1 MISEFK
7 FFSKNNGKDVLKV
20 ASMENICGVQ
30 YRRMIYNEYGDK
42 VQRVNMGGVF
52 PFSGDEYEFTWID
65 TTVIGNGYYIE
76 GEPTTTTRYHGSLP
90 NFLMHYG
97 NAKILVYRID
107 FGDEWFF
114 SHNCIDMYHFTNAEP
129 YRDLTIHAIVI

>member
-1 MISEFK
+1 MIGEFK
-7 FFSKNNGKDVLKV
+7 FFSKNNSCDVLKI
-20 ASMENICGVQ
+20 ASMTNIDGVQ
-30 YRRMIYNEYGDK
+30 YRRIIYNEYGDK

-65 TTVIGNGYYIE
+65 TTVIGDGYYSE
-76 GEPTTTTRYHGSLP
+76 GEPTTTTAYHGSLP
-90 NFLMHYG
+90 NFLMHYSH
-97 NAKILVYRID
+97 AKIFVYRID
-107 FGDEWFF
+107 CHGEMFF